1 MRQPFLPPPARE
13 RETEFL
19 PSRPSFSSHRPGLQ
33 RIPTCRT
40 CCPFASARAVWLRTY
55 VYTQSMVD
63 VWSRGEASV
72 FQFLRIAA
80 PPRCMRVEPLIR
92 AHHPAQAPAALGLQ
106 QQALSASGSTAGMA
120 SADGEHEEV
129 ALSSSISLLWVRHA
143 VAVRQHLI
151 APDG

>member
-1 MRQPFLPPPARE
+1 MRQPFVPPPARS
-13 RETEFL
+13 RARTRVPTQPPVFFKSQARATADPDMPNML
-19 PSRPSFSSHRPGLQ
+19 PLRQ
-33 RIPTCRT
+33 C
-40 CCPFASARAVWLRTY
+40 AVWLRTY